1 MVTQRYR
8 VERFRHDGRFLD
20 SGFMFAS
27 SLRIAEDKAE
37 RTMHCPTFNNRVSGG
52 PYIHVS
58 LYPEIDAT
66 GTCSRC
72 GEPRYRCGG
81 ESDPH
86 E

>member
-8 VERFRHDGRFLD
+8 VEKFSATGAFHGQDHVMAWTQSDAELRGQKLMNAPPFRERFPN
-20 SGFMFAS
+20 
-27 SLRIAEDKAE
+27 E
-37 RTMHCPTFNNRVSGG
+37 
-52 PYIHVS
+52 PYIHVT
-58 LYPEIDAT
+58 LCPEREAAD
-66 GTCSRC
+66 TCSRC